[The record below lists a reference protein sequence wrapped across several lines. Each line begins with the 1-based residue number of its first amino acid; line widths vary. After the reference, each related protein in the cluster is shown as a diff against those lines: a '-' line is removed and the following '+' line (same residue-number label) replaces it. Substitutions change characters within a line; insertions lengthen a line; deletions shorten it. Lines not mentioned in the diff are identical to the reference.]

1 MFMVLESYTYCYMY
15 LYMYMCTYI
24 HDTGIWSL
32 HCGADDS
39 NLDNTLVVSFV
50 GQTT

>member
-1 MFMVLESYTYCYMY
+1 MCAYYDVYVLMYC
-15 LYMYMCTYI
+15 I
-24 HDTGIWSL
+24 GIWSL

-39 NLDNTLVVSFV
+39 DLDNTLVVSFV